1 MSFEYSLPNK
11 LFDYIHANTAVLA
24 SPLVEVKAIVDTY
37 SVGELLKARS
47 PQSVAKQID
56 AMFEKINSYEF
67 AKAKN
72 DLNWQKEEEVL
83 KTIFSPFLSKA

>member
-1 MSFEYSLPNK
+1 M
-11 LFDYIHANTAVLA
+11 
-24 SPLVEVKAIVDTY
+24 
-37 SVGELLKARS
+37 LKARN